1 MSLSA
6 CHRLLIFSSSAK
18 IDDKDLG
25 SSSFSADFLKL
36 LYIKAPCVMP
46 KI

>member
-1 MSLSA
+1 
-6 CHRLLIFSSSAK
+6 
-18 IDDKDLG
+18 LG